1 MIDVTL
7 RYRFENK
14 AARIEQRILYTKVE
28 IKDYNVKAG
37 DRNLFG
43 KPVKNDV
50 KTYETLEKLLWLKE
64 MTTQPAVH

>member
-7 RYRFENK
+7 RYRFGN
-14 AARIEQRILYTKVE
+14 AATRTEQRILYTKVE
-28 IKDYNVKAG
+28 IKDYNIKTG

-43 KPVKNDV
+43 KPVKNDIR
-50 KTYETLEKLLWLKE
+50 TYETLEKLLWLKE